1 MRKVGPRGGSL
12 PSLVVGVEAG
22 SVIPGRHS
30 EVGLLLAF
38 LFDVLCAALD
48 EESLEGPGSALRP
61 IAVVVSASG
70 FPASASEFSTSASDV
85 VSSAVKATVLNELG
99 PGDCLGAGSVD
110 PPSSL
115 ADKGGH
121 NEALAEAAFSI
132 DAARGRTMSL
142 VDDCACNSPQWTP
155 QRQCSSLPMTLLS
168 GPPAPRPPTR
178 ARRW

>member
-1 MRKVGPRGGSL
+1 MLVAAKSGLSSSGEAADVRKVGPRGGSL

-38 LFDVLCAALD
+38 LAFDVLCAALD

-110 PPSSL
+110 TPSSL
-115 ADKGGH
+115 ADKG
-121 NEALAEAAFSI
+121 
-132 DAARGRTMSL
+132 
-142 VDDCACNSPQWTP
+142 
-155 QRQCSSLPMTLLS
+155 
-168 GPPAPRPPTR
+168 
-178 ARRW
+178 